1 VLYCLEQINDD
12 DDDDIVCIHIAF
24 FAVWE
29 YTDSK
34 SPCLM
39 EWRRTEVDWRV
50 YVYVS
55 RGYAFIEFDT
65 KEAADGAAQA
75 MNLFDLGGQP
85 LRVGRVAIVLTD
97 VLLESIK

>member
-1 VLYCLEQINDD
+1 
-12 DDDDIVCIHIAF
+12 
-24 FAVWE
+24 
-29 YTDSK
+29 
-34 SPCLM
+34 M
-39 EWRRTEVDWRV
+39 
-50 YVYVS
+50 YVS